1 MSWLSALNGR
11 RDVKVQVLKTQSNT
25 PSVRSQMD
33 SVKEFRDGLWPNEQW
48 GSNLSKALN
57 QLIAS
62 SC

>member
-1 MSWLSALNGR
+1 MAVSFEWEKRCKGPSVEDR
-11 RDVKVQVLKTQSNT
+11 QSNT